1 MKLNKTFM
9 AMVMALGVVSVSNA
23 ANQGNG
29 TVKFEGAITDAP
41 CNIDSGS
48 LNQTVT
54 LDAVSAV
61 KLKDGGKSNPTSFKI
76 TLTDCDVI
84 TAKSVTTTFN
94 GIQSTAQ
101 PGFLALN
108 GSARGA
114 SLSIADATGGHL
126 DLGQASTAR
135 NVEAGLMN
143 LHFNATLQGDGP
155 AIEVVPGEFT
165 ATADFMLTY
174 Q

>member
-1 MKLNKTFM
+1 MKLNKTFV

-29 TVKFEGAITDAP
+29 TVRFEGSITDAP
-41 CNIDSGS
+41 CDIQSES
-48 LNQTVT
+48 LNQTVP
-54 LDAVSAV
+54 LDAISAI
-61 KLKDGGKSNPTSFKI
+61 KLKDGGKSNPKPFKI
-76 TLTDCDVI
+76 TLIDCDVT
-84 TAKSVTTTFN
+84 TAKTVTTTFS
-94 GIQSTAQ
+94 GIASAVQ

-114 SLSIADATGGHL
+114 SLFISDASGSHL
-126 DLGQASTAR
+126 PLGQPSAAR
-135 NVEAGLMN
+135 DVEAGLMN
-143 LHFNATLQGDGP
+143 LHFLATVQGDGTG
-155 AIEVVPGEFT
+155 IEVVPGEFN